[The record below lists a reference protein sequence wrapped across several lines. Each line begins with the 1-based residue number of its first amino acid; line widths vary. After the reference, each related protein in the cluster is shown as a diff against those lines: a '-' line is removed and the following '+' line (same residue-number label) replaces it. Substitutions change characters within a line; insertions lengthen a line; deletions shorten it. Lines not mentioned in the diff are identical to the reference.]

1 MIHVFKKKDMSQPV
15 WVLLHGTGG
24 DEQDLI
30 PLAEMIDPKM
40 SILSIRGNVKEG
52 TMNRYF
58 KRLSMGVFDLDDL
71 AKQTRILRDFII
83 EASHTYQ
90 FDAQNI
96 IVLGYSNGAN
106 IAANALLQYEDIA
119 KAAVLMHPMI
129 PTDIYDHRPS
139 STRILITAGKNDP
152 ICPPEQSFGLK
163 QLLESK
169 QMSVDLVWYASGHQ
183 ITSQEVS
190 DIQSWI
196 QKQTG

>member
-1 MIHVFKKKDMSQPV
+1 MIHIFKKKDMSKPV

-24 DEQDLI
+24 DENDLI
-30 PLAEMIDPKM
+30 PLAERIHPDM

-71 AKQTRILRDFII
+71 AKQTNILMEFIL
-83 EASHTYQ
+83 EASNTYQ
-90 FDAQNI
+90 FDAKNI
-96 IVLGYSNGAN
+96 IILGYSNGAN
-106 IAANALLQYEDIA
+106 IAANALLQYEDVA

-129 PTDIYDHRPS
+129 PTDMFNQGS
-139 STRILITAGKNDP
+139 SLTQILITAGKNDP
-152 ICPPEQSFGLK
+152 ICPPEQSVGLK
-163 QLLESK
+163 ELLESK
-169 QMSVDLVWYASGHQ
+169 QMPVDLLWYTSGHQ
-183 ITSQEVS
+183 ISSQEVS